1 MEVAVAVNSF
11 VTARAKAEVFKSAGA
26 IVEKV
31 ISTEIDL
38 MARLLGVRILYIFCP
53 CWRGAALERLWKARP
68 CLLSHAQRPGTN
80 RHVRH
85 VVSNL
90 CSRYVTTEWSC
101 ELVLMRR
108 TAVRNK

>member
-53 CWRGAALERLWKARP
+53 CCKPSLPESRP
-68 CLLSHAQRPGTN
+68 MKPRDLDF
-80 RHVRH
+80 
-85 VVSNL
+85 
-90 CSRYVTTEWSC
+90 
-101 ELVLMRR
+101 VLDQGFILD
-108 TAVRNK
+108 